1 MTVFSVFLIVLILY
15 TVLTTRNFKKLY
27 VKLVV
32 LAIACTL
39 NVRMGYF
46 LRIGESQLEYTPMLI
61 YLLGSLSI
69 LYVLYNCKN
78 ENKNK
83 KLLLLLFFVFFI
95 LVDAIW
101 NKSFVY
107 KGEVYTGNWD
117 SYILGVRDLRYL
129 DSNSIHTGNYLV
141 VSSLV
146 LIIYTISCML
156 KKEDYLYILNKVINI
171 TKISVILGWIELFF
185 VNITKSTIIT
195 DIMIMI
201 FGSSGAQ
208 HNSLFKRGI
217 LYISQGATKEPSFFN
232 TVIFYFLLLVLVKML
247 MNKQEFG
254 YYRKDIR
261 WLIIGIGLL
270 IVNVSLSS
278 VVYLLILLLFA
289 QVYGLFS
296 HKGNLR
302 GKLNNSTFIF
312 LVILMLGIIIVFI
325 NSDNLANSNN
335 YILMRIGRGI
345 QQVVYGNIG
354 NITNNDASAM
364 SRFTG
369 IFYCLSMMIER
380 PLLGFGFGALNCVS
394 GVVYLINGIG
404 ILGFVLYC
412 YTMIK
417 LVFGRIKYNY
427 LKFFLIVAVLPNLVL
442 NDFETITNL
451 VIPLILI
458 LYNIA
463 IENRGKIICDRMA

>member
-69 LYVLYNCKN
+69 LYVLNSHKN
-78 ENKNK
+78 VKR
-83 KLLLLLFFVFFI
+83 KLISLLLFLVFIFVS
-95 LVDAIW
+95 AIW

-107 KGEVYTGNWD
+107 QGEVFTGNWD
-117 SYILGVRDLRYL
+117 GYIFGARDLRVL
-129 DSNSIHTGNYLV
+129 DSSLIHTGNYLV
-141 VSSLV
+141 ISSLM
-146 LIIYTISCML
+146 IIVYTMVCIL
-156 KKEDYLYILNKVINI
+156 KEEDYVYILNKVISI

-208 HNSLFKRGI
+208 QNSLFKRGI

-296 HKGNLR
+296 GKGNLR
-302 GKLNNSTFIF
+302 GKLNNSTFVF
-312 LVILMLGIIIVFI
+312 LVILMLSIIFVFI
-325 NSDNLANSNN
+325 NSGYMARSNN

-354 NITNNDASAM
+354 NITNNDVSAM

-369 IFYCLSMMIER
+369 IFYCLSMMVER

-394 GVVYLINGIG
+394 GVVYLLNGIG
-404 ILGFVLYC
+404 FAGFILCC

-417 LVFGRIKYNY
+417 IVFGRINVDY
-427 LKFFLIVAVLPNLVL
+427 LKFFSIVVILPNLIL

-451 VIPLILI
+451 SIPLILL
-458 LYNIA
+458 LYYA
-463 IENRGKIICDRMA
+463 ATEKKKKFVGDRVV